1 MKTEKKLIVV
11 NPKLCIGCKSCEIAC
26 AVEHSKSKDIY
37 YASLETPSPIQRI
50 RVLLKDSYNMPVRCQ
65 HCPDPPCLAVCPTK
79 AIFQTPE
86 GFVLINDSLCTGCGL
101 CVDACPVGAIQMHP
115 ELKIAV
121 KCDFCVDRVRAG
133 LLPACVEACPTGALQ
148 FGTLDELRSKAR
160 APTRTKFEET
170 ISPNTL
176 REMYK
181 TVGWV

>member
-1 MKTEKKLIVV
+1 MKTEKKLIIAH
-11 NPKLCIGCKSCEIAC
+11 PGLCTGCKSCEIAC

-37 YASLETPSPIQRI
+37 FASLETPSPIQRI
-50 RVLLKDSYNMPVRCQ
+50 RVLLKDSYSMPVRCQ
-65 HCPDPPCLAVCPTK
+65 HCPDPPCLAACPTK

-86 GFVLINDSLCTGCGL
+86 GFVLINDSRCIGCGS
-101 CVDACPVGAIQMHP
+101 CVDVCPVGAIQIHP
-115 ELKIAV
+115 ELKIAI

-160 APTRTKFEET
+160 APTRTKMEET
-170 ISPNTL
+170 ISPKIL
-176 REMYK
+176 REMLQ